1 MRTITLTM
9 EATPETLRRL
19 ADALAGESVCITAQD
34 GETLVLAEPPKAKP
48 AVTDPT
54 VPDKMEAPAPEER
67 KVTKSDVRAL
77 GRELG
82 KLKRDDVIK
91 DALGKF
97 GATKLSEVAEKD
109 YPALAEL
116 FREALS

>member
-19 ADALAGESVCITAQD
+19 ADALAGEIVGITSQD
-34 GETLVLAEPPKAKP
+34 GEKLVLAEPTKAET

-54 VPDKMEAPAPEER
+54 VPEKMEAPASEER

-77 GRELG
+77 GSELS
-82 KLKRDDVIK
+82 KLKRNDVIQ
-91 DALGKF
+91 DALSKF

-109 YPALAEL
+109 YPALAAI